1 MRSKTLIQG
10 LPKPQRSDFCKTPAP
25 TNSAQKKVTKM
36 STHEIIHKIATASA
50 ALMIV
55 GFASAASAADY
66 QKEITNLIAF
76 DIVDF
81 VGWNNPDMEVLR
93 KYHTD
98 DVAVDMLATHSD
110 GMDAHAKILQQ
121 IHDSGQANKIIQH
134 LPKVAEG
141 DWTAVGGI
149 TAKGSMATVVKWRD
163 GKIAEEFLFLRPLSD
178 SEVAAIDVS
187 KPTVTITTPND
198 TELRTATGAEA
209 GWSAVMG
216 TDYVIF
222 THSVDGA
229 VEKRIG
235 FAVL

>member
-1 MRSKTLIQG
+1 M
-10 LPKPQRSDFCKTPAP
+10 LPKL
-25 TNSAQKKVTKM
+25 
-36 STHEIIHKIATASA
+36 ATTTA
-50 ALMIV
+50 ALLIA
-55 GFASAASAADY
+55 GFASAASAADHK
-66 QKEITNLIAF
+66 KEITNLIAF
-76 DIVDF
+76 DLVDF

-98 DVAVDMLATHSD
+98 DVAVDMLTTHSD

-121 IHDSGQANKIIQH
+121 IQDSGQANKIIQH

-149 TAKGSMATVVKWRD
+149 TAKGSMATIAKWRD
-163 GKIAEEFLFLRPLSD
+163 GKIAEEYLFLRPLSD

-198 TELRTATGAEA
+198 PELRTATGAEA
-209 GWSAVMG
+209 GWNAVMS
-216 TDYVIF
+216 TKYAIF

-229 VEKRIG
+229 VVKRLG
-235 FAVL
+235 FAVQ